1 MQAKQNTL
9 NPTRRKLLLAAAA
22 APIAACTSLPDSQ
35 AGYVTQNRLAALEA
49 ASGGRLGVASINTAN
64 GAQSSYRAD
73 ERFPF
78 CSTFKVMVA
87 AGILQRSAK
96 DPSLLARRVAYPRE
110 SLVAYSPITEKH
122 AGTEAGMSIAELCAA
137 TLQYSDNTAG
147 NLLIKELGGPA
158 AVTAFA
164 RSLGD
169 TTFRLD
175 RWETELN
182 TAIPN
187 DPRDTTSPAAMAQ
200 SLQKLLLGDA
210 LGKVQQVQ
218 LTDWMLGNTTGA
230 LRIRAGVPTDWQVAD
245 KTGSGAYG
253 TTNDIGL
260 IWPKGKPPIVLAIYY
275 TRSEP
280 EAAYRNEVLAMAAR
294 IVAETLTQ

>member
-1 MQAKQNTL
+1 MQTKPSHP
-9 NPTRRKLLLAAAA
+9 NPLRRGLLLAAAA

-35 AGYVTQNRLAALEA
+35 TGYVAQNRLAALEA
-49 ASGGRLGVASINTAN
+49 ASGGRLGVAAINTAN
-64 GAQSSYRAD
+64 GAQSSHRAD

-87 AGILQRSAK
+87 AGILQRSAT
-96 DPSLLARRVAYPRE
+96 DTSLLSRRIVYSRE
-110 SLVAYSPITEKH
+110 ALVAYSPITEKH
-122 AGTEAGMSIAELCAA
+122 AGSEAGMSIAELCAA

-147 NLLIKELGGPA
+147 NLLIKELGGPS

-164 RSLGD
+164 RSIGD
-169 TTFRLD
+169 STFRLD

-182 TAIPN
+182 SAIPG
-187 DPRDTTSPAAMAQ
+187 DVRDTTSPAAMAQ
-200 SLQKLLLGDA
+200 SLQRLLLGDA

-230 LRIRAGVPTDWQVAD
+230 QRIRAGVPMEWQVAD

-253 TTNDIGL
+253 TANDVGL
-260 IWPKGKPPIVLAIYY
+260 ILPKGKPPIVLAIYY

-280 EAAYRNEVLAMAAR
+280 DAAYRNAVLAMAAQM
-294 IVAETLTQ
+294 VVETLI